1 MGVQLAYKYITG
13 HRTGIKKHY
22 GTGSAVVT
30 KANVNSPSIKKYL
43 YTP

>member
-1 MGVQLAYKYITG
+1 MQLAYKYVTG
-13 HRTGIKKHY
+13 QKAGIAKHY

-30 KANVNSPSIKKYL
+30 RANVNSPSIKKYL

>member
-1 MGVQLAYKYITG
+1 MGVQLAYQYVTG
-13 HRTGIKKHY
+13 KKAGIKKHY

-30 KANVNSPSIKKYL
+30 RANVGSPKIKKYL